1 MFLRQGQPA
10 PARPCD
16 YSTDYLPFHAMRYLS
31 FLYLLLSLAPR
42 GMAQP
47 MTIAQANQLRSTL
60 NESRPDTQQVQTRLQ
75 LGDFYLHKTLHVKP
89 SLDSALT
96 MAQQALTL
104 SRRLGYAR
112 GADDAVLLQG
122 SVFIR
127 QRQPERVEQMLQGV
141 SETTQIRLLLELGK
155 SWLRSTMTR
164 EVDWSKARSYF
175 GRADTLSRRIHSQRW
190 QEESQQLMGMSYL
203 MAGDWPTSKT
213 YFLPVIQ
220 ARRAAGDKAGELWA
234 LLKWV
239 TASQRTHQEER
250 IQFANRALTLARQLG
265 DKPKQAVLLM
275 VISIN
280 YLFPVNLKQAQR
292 AADQAVAIYKAIGP
306 RPIYQTYISLMTES
320 DFIHR
325 AYLIDFSTPYF
336 LLTEINLLKNNL
348 DQALRYYLKIIKEAE
363 ANGLP
368 NDLDYLYFMIGN
380 VYYDWNQFDK
390 SIDYYQQSLAVSQQ
404 KGEVVIYV
412 GMVRRLV
419 ACLLK
424 QGKTQQAL
432 TLLKYIVSQDPPIY
446 PAILAKQILLRSF
459 GDCYTALKQYRLAES
474 YYLQALQSSING
486 QEGMPQNLARLQLG
500 QFYVTTGQFAKASL
514 HLKKLTAFPENYY
527 PLRNRQE
534 IIWLRFKVDSAF
546 GHTASALR
554 HYQRYKTL
562 NDSIFNQTK
571 SQQIAELGIRYETQK
586 KEQDLQLKA
595 KNIALL
601 TQQGQ
606 TQKTQRNG
614 LLAGTTLLVA
624 LLGLSVN
631 RYRLKQRSNQLLEVK
646 QQQINHKN
654 QELQQLLVDKELLL
668 KEIHH
673 RVKNNLQV
681 VMSLLNSQASYLSDN
696 AALSAI
702 QQSQHRLQSM
712 ALIHQKLYQA
722 QGVAYIPMDSYIE
735 EVVAYL
741 RESYELPQPIR
752 FDLQVEAIDLDVT
765 QAVPLGLIIN
775 EAITNALKYAFPN
788 DRPGTISLG
797 FHRLRPTAFELRI
810 ADDGVGLPPDYDP
823 SRSHS
828 LGMTLIEGF
837 SQQLGGELMIRNNA
851 GLSISL
857 LFQDEQITSTSSS
870 VATTSTMVY

>member
-1 MFLRQGQPA
+1 
-10 PARPCD
+10 
-16 YSTDYLPFHAMRYLS
+16 MRYLS
-31 FLYLLLSLAPR
+31 LLCLLLILALR
-42 GMAQP
+42 VMAQP
-47 MTIAQANQLRSTL
+47 MTIAEANRLRSTL
-60 NESRPDTQQVQTRLQ
+60 NEGQADTQQVQARLR

-112 GADDAVLLQG
+112 GTEDAVFLQG
-122 SVFIR
+122 SVYIR
-127 QRQPERVEQMLQGV
+127 QRRPELVEQMLKSV
-141 SETTQIRLLLELGK
+141 NETNQIRLLLELGK
-155 SWLRSTMTR
+155 SWLRATMTR
-164 EVDWSKARSYF
+164 DVDWSRARSYF
-175 GRADTLSRRIHSQRW
+175 GRADSLSRLIHSQHW
-190 QEESQQLMGMSYL
+190 QQESQLLMGLSYL
-203 MAGDWPTSKT
+203 LNGDWPTGMT

-220 ARRAAGDKAGELWA
+220 ARRASGDKAGELWA

-239 TASQRTHQEER
+239 TASQRGHKEER
-250 IQFANRALTLARQLG
+250 IGFANRALTLARQLG
-265 DKPKQAVLLM
+265 DKPKQAALLLVLGY
-275 VISIN
+275 N
-280 YLFPVNLKQAQR
+280 YQLLVNLKQAQKE
-292 AADQAVAIYKAIGP
+292 ADQALAIYKAIGP
-306 RPIYQTYISLMTES
+306 RAIYQIYTRLMTES

-325 AYLIDFSTPYF
+325 TYLIDFSSPYF
-336 LLTEINLLKNNL
+336 LLTDIHLQKNNL
-348 DQALRYYLKIIKEAE
+348 DQALRYYLKIIEEAE
-363 ANGLP
+363 AHKLP

-404 KGEVVIYV
+404 KGEVVIYG

-432 TLLKYIVSQDPPIY
+432 TLLKDIVSQDPPVY
-446 PAILAKQILLRSF
+446 PAFLAKQILLRSF
-459 GDCYTALKQYRLAES
+459 GDCYSALKQYRLAET
-474 YYLQALQSSING
+474 YYLQALQWSENG
-486 QEGMPQNLARLQLG
+486 PEGVSQNLARLQLS

-514 HLKKLTAFPENYY
+514 YLKKVANVPDYKY
-527 PLRNRQE
+527 PLPNRQE
-534 IIWLRFKVDSAF
+534 IVWLRFKVDSAF

-554 HYQRYKTL
+554 HYQRYKAI
-562 NDSIFNQTK
+562 NDSVFNQTK
-571 SQQIAELGIRYETQK
+571 SQQLAELGIRYETQK

-606 TQKTQRNG
+606 TQQTQRNG
-614 LLAGTTLLVA
+614 LLAGTALLMG

-631 RYRLKQRSNQLLEVK
+631 RYRLKQRSTQLLEVK
-646 QQQINHKN
+646 QEQINHKN
-654 QELQQLLVDKELLL
+654 QELQQLLMDKERLL

-722 QGVAYIPMDSYIE
+722 QGVACIPMDDYIQ

-741 RESYELPQPIR
+741 RESYELPQPIG
-752 FDLQVEAIDLDVT
+752 FELQVEPIELDVT

-775 EAITNALKYAFPN
+775 EAITNALKYAFPH
-788 DRPGTISLG
+788 DRSGTISLA
-797 FHRLRPTAFELRI
+797 FHRLKPTTFELRI
-810 ADDGVGLPPDYDP
+810 TDDGVGLPADYDP
-823 SRSHS
+823 ARSHS

-837 SQQLGGELMIRNNA
+837 SQQLGGELTIRNNA

-857 LFQDEQITSTSSS
+857 LFQDEQLTSTASS
-870 VATTSTMVY
+870 VGTTSTMVY

>member
-1 MFLRQGQPA
+1 MRFVFL
-10 PARPCD
+10 
-16 YSTDYLPFHAMRYLS
+16 L
-31 FLYLLLSLAPR
+31 FLLFILALR
-42 GMAQP
+42 VMAQP
-47 MTIAQANQLRSTL
+47 MTIAQANRLRSTL
-60 NESRPDTQQVQTRLQ
+60 NESPADTQQVQTRLR
-75 LGDFYLHKTLHVKP
+75 LSDFYLHKTLNVKP

-122 SVFIR
+122 RVLTR
-127 QRQPERVEQMLQGV
+127 QRRPELVEQMIKGG
-141 SETTQIRLLLELGK
+141 SETIQIRLLLELGK

-164 EVDWSKARSYF
+164 EADWSRARSYF
-175 GRADTLSRRIHSQRW
+175 ARADTLSRHIHSQLW
-190 QEESQQLMGMSYL
+190 HEESQQLMGLSYL
-203 MAGDWPTSKT
+203 EAGDWPTSKT

-220 ARRAAGDKAGELWA
+220 ARREAGDKAGELGA
-234 LLKWV
+234 LFKWV
-239 TASQRTHQEER
+239 TASQRTNPEER
-250 IQFANRALTLARQLG
+250 IRFASRALMLARQLG

-275 VISIN
+275 VIGIN
-280 YLFPVNLKQAQR
+280 YLLPVNLKQAQQ
-292 AADQAVAIYKAIGP
+292 AADQAVAIYKEIGP
-306 RPIYQTYISLMTES
+306 RPIYQTYISLMTDS

-325 AYLIDFSTPYF
+325 AYLIDFSNPYF

-348 DQALRYYLKIIKEAE
+348 DQALRYYLKIIEDVEAS
-363 ANGLP
+363 GLP

-380 VYYDWNQFDK
+380 VYYDWNQPDK
-390 SIDYYQQSLAVSQQ
+390 SIDYYQQSLAVSKQ
-404 KGEVVIYV
+404 KGEVIIYG

-424 QGKTQQAL
+424 QGKVQPAL
-432 TLLKYIVSQDPPIY
+432 NLLKYVVSQDPPLY
-446 PAILAKQILLRSF
+446 PSLFEKPNLLRSF
-459 GDCYTALKQYRLAES
+459 GDCYTALKQYRLAET
-474 YYLQALQSSING
+474 YYLQALRWSKNG
-486 QEGMPQNLARLQLG
+486 PEGVAQNLVRLQLC

-514 HLKKLTAFPENYY
+514 YLKKLNNLPDNYY
-527 PLRNRQE
+527 PLHNRHE
-534 IIWLRFKVDSAF
+534 IVWLRFKVDSAF

-554 HYQRYKTL
+554 HYQRYKAI
-562 NDSIFNQTK
+562 NDSVFNQTK
-571 SQQIAELGIRYETQK
+571 SQQLAELGIRYETQK

-606 TQKTQRNG
+606 TQQTQRNS
-614 LLAGTTLLVA
+614 LLVGTA
-624 LLGLSVN
+624 LLMGLLGLSVN
-631 RYRLKQRSNQLLEVK
+631 RYRLKQRSNQLLEIK

-654 QELQQLLVDKELLL
+654 QVLQQLLEDKERLL

-681 VMSLLNSQASYLSDN
+681 VMSLLNSQASYLSDDT
-696 AALSAI
+696 ALSAI

-722 QGVAYIPMDSYIE
+722 QGVARIPMNDYIQ

-741 RESYELPQPIR
+741 RESYELPQPIS
-752 FDLQVEAIDLDVT
+752 FDVQVEAIELDVT

-788 DRPGTISLG
+788 DRSGTISLN
-797 FHRLRPTAFELRI
+797 FHRLKPTTFELRI
-810 ADDGVGLPPDYDP
+810 SDDGVGLPADYDP
-823 SRSHS
+823 ARSHS

-837 SQQLGGELMIRNNA
+837 SQQLGGELTIRNHA

-857 LFQDEQITSTSSS
+857 LFQDEQLSSTSSPLS
-870 VATTSTMVY
+870 TTSASVY